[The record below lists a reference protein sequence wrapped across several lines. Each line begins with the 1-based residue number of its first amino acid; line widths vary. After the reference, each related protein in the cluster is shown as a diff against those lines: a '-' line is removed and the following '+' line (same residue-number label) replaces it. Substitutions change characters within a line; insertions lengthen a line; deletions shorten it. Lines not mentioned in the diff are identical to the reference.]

1 MAIPAQIGARRTVTT
16 VLVWSIAA
24 GTIAGVLFRPKDW
37 PEAVWATLGAFVL
50 VISGLLPLS
59 QAFIAVGKGLDVY
72 LFLTG
77 MMLLSELARREGV
90 FNWLASLAVAAAK
103 GSRAR
108 LFTLVYLV
116 GTAVTIFLSNDA
128 TAVVLTP
135 AVYAAVQ
142 KARTKALPYLF
153 ICAFIANAA
162 SFVLPISNPAN
173 LVVYGKSLPPLL
185 PWLRTFL
192 LPSVCSIL
200 ATYGA
205 LRWVVR
211 KELKGSVENGG
222 ELERLSAT
230 GHFAAW
236 GIIATGAALIVASAF
251 GLDLGLPTCLSAVI
265 CVLAATRAK
274 GPAIAEVAKGVS
286 WSVLPLVA
294 GLFVLV
300 ESLNRAG
307 ALRDVSNALQ
317 WCAGLPQMAGGL
329 SVSFG
334 VAALSNVMNNLPAG
348 LLAGGA
354 LQNSHLSQQIRNAVL
369 IGVDIGPNLSVTG
382 SLATVLWL
390 IALRREGEQID
401 GKHFLKVGLLV
412 MPPALLLSTVA
423 VSLLSQ

>member
-1 MAIPAQIGARRTVTT
+1 V
-16 VLVWSIAA
+16 
-24 GTIAGVLFRPKDW
+24 
-37 PEAVWATLGAFVL
+37 VL
-50 VISGLLPLS
+50 VISGLLPVW
-59 QAFIAVGKGLDVY
+59 QAGAAIAKGTDVY

-90 FNWLASLAVAAAK
+90 FDWLASHAVAAAK

-116 GTAVTIFLSNDA
+116 GIGVTVFLSNDA

-173 LVVYGKSLPPLL
+173 LVVYGKHLPPLV

-192 LPSVCSIL
+192 TPSVCSIL
-200 ATYGA
+200 ATYVA
-205 LRWVVR
+205 LRWLLR
-211 KELKGSVENGG
+211 EDLRGRVEDGITPTN
-222 ELERLSAT
+222 LSKQ
-230 GHFAAW
+230 GRFAAW
-236 GIIATGAALIVASAF
+236 GIIGTGVILLVASGF
-251 GLDLGLPTCLSAVI
+251 GLDLGLPTCLSAAI
-265 CVLAATRAK
+265 AVLIATRAK
-274 GPAIAEVAKGVS
+274 GAALAEIGKGVS

-307 ALRDVSNALQ
+307 ALHHMDALLQ
-317 WCAGLPQMAGGL
+317 WCAAMPRLAGSL
-329 SVSFG
+329 AASFG
-334 VAALSNVMNNLPAG
+334 IAALSNAMNNLPSG
-348 LLAGGA
+348 LLAGAA
-354 LQNSHLSQQIRNAVL
+354 LQSGHLPGHLRDSVL
-369 IGVDIGPNLSVTG
+369 VGVDLGPNLSVTG

-390 IALRREGEQID
+390 IALRREGERIS
-401 GKHFLKVGLLV
+401 GWEFFKVGLVV
-412 MPPALLLSTVA
+412 MPPALLLATLA
-423 VSLLSQ
+423 VSALQ

>member
-1 MAIPAQIGARRTVTT
+1 VSTAFIWI
-16 VLVWSIAA
+16 IAA
-24 GTIAGVLFRPKDW
+24 ATIGGVLFRPKDW
-37 PEAVWATLGAFVL
+37 PEAVWACLGAILL

-59 QAFIAVGKGLDVY
+59 QAGAAIAKGTDVY

-90 FNWLASLAVAAAK
+90 FDWLASLAVAAAK

-108 LFTLVYLV
+108 LFGLVYLV
-116 GTAVTIFLSNDA
+116 GIGVTVFLSNDA

-135 AVYAAVQ
+135 AVYVAVQ
-142 KARTKALPYLF
+142 KARTQALPYLY

-173 LVVYGKSLPPLL
+173 LVVYGKHLPPLL

-192 LPSVCSIL
+192 LPSIISIA
-200 ATYGA
+200 ATYLA
-205 LRWVVR
+205 LRWSLGSELNGKVEDGSHPAGLS
-211 KELKGSVENGG
+211 KE
-222 ELERLSAT
+222 

-236 GIIATGAALIVASAF
+236 GIIGTGVILIVASAF
-251 GLDLGLPTCLSAVI
+251 GLDLGLPT
-265 CVLAATRAK
+265 LAAAAITVLITTRAK
-274 GPAIAEVAKGVS
+274 RNAVAGIVKGVS

-307 ALRDVSNALQ
+307 ALALAENALQ
-317 WCAGLPQMAGGL
+317 WCARMPRLAGGL
-329 SVSFG
+329 VASFG
-334 VAALSNVMNNLPAG
+334 VAFLSNVMNNLPSG

-354 LQNSHLSQQIRNAVL
+354 VQAGHVPAHIRDAVL
-369 IGVDIGPNLSVTG
+369 IGVDLGPNLSVTG

-390 IALRREGEQID
+390 IALRREGEQIS
-401 GKHFLKVGLLV
+401 GWQFLKIGLVV
-412 MPPALLLSTVA
+412 MPPALLLSTIA
-423 VSLLSQ
+423 VSLLSR